1 MGDPMNASHI
11 EMIEGLLA
19 RSKWIELGLM
29 KRNKNIN
36 RMKCGFHAIPSMN
49 QIHLHLLSD
58 DMDSINLKNKKH
70 FHSFTSPYFIPGKVM
85 LKVLKDE
92 RQKFKCHFCF
102 SEIRT
107 MPKLKE
113 HIKRCKF
120 RGKNKQA
127 AKHKFT
133 FQNTN
138 NDKSDD
144 DDDEDQYN
152 DFKIAFDE

>member
-1 MGDPMNASHI
+1 MG
-11 EMIEGLLA
+11 
-19 RSKWIELGLM
+19 
-29 KRNKNIN
+29 NKNIN
-36 RMKCGFHAIPSMN
+36 RMKCGFHAIPS
-49 QIHLHLLSD
+49 I
-58 DMDSINLKNKKH
+58 NKKH

-92 RQKFKCHFCF
+92 RKKFKISKRYYEQLLKQKLKCHFCF